1 MNLNE
6 LKFLRALCFLMYD
19 QVQGLNNEGQR

>member
-1 MNLNE
+1 MKLRQIE
-6 LKFLRALCFLMYD
+6 FLRALCFLVND